1 MAPPSYQNNLSVQP
15 VLLTTNMSDQRLAE
29 QAAHEIEKLIR
40 IQLANSYRNE
50 LRPAQWQALR
60 FFATADPRDRTLTG
74 FARHRRSTI
83 GTTSITVSQLVDR
96 GYLVRGDPQGQ
107 RNVDL
112 RVSDKGMAAL
122 EHDPMKELEEA
133 LSRLPETQREQ
144 LLNGLQVINRQLD
157 PHNQSSEAG

>member
-96 GYLVRGDPQGQ
+96 GYRVRGDPQGQ

-122 EHDPMKELEEA
+122 EHDPMNLK
-133 LSRLPETQREQ
+133 SSVGGRDDRLQAAVFCGYER
-144 LLNGLQVINRQLD
+144 L
-157 PHNQSSEAG
+157 AGGFGRSPVR

>member
-1 MAPPSYQNNLSVQP
+1 MP
-15 VLLTTNMSDQRLAE
+15 DQRLAE

-40 IQLANSYRNE
+40 IHLANSYRNE

-96 GYLVRGDPQGQ
+96 GYLLRGDPRSQ

-112 RVSDKGMAAL
+112 RVSDKGLAAL
-122 EHDPMKELEEA
+122 EHDPMKELENA
-133 LSRLPETQREQ
+133 LAGLPDGQREE

-157 PHNQSSEAG
+157 PHNQSDQTW

>member
-1 MAPPSYQNNLSVQP
+1 MSGQP
-15 VLLTTNMSDQRLAE
+15 LLE
-29 QAAHEIEKLIR
+29 QVAQEIEKLIR

-60 FFATADPRDRTLTG
+60 FFAQADPRERTLTG

-96 GYLVRGDPQGQ
+96 GYLERGDPNGQ

-112 RVSDKGMAAL
+112 RVSEKGLQAL
-122 EHDPMKELEEA
+122 EQDPMKELEDA
-133 LSRLPETQREQ
+133 LNRLTEPQREQ
-144 LLNGLQVINRQLD
+144 LLAGLKLVNETLD
-157 PHNQSSEAG
+157 PHTNDSAAGG

>member
-1 MAPPSYQNNLSVQP
+1 MSGQP
-15 VLLTTNMSDQRLAE
+15 LLE
-29 QAAHEIEKLIR
+29 QVAQEIEKLIR

-60 FFATADPRDRTLTG
+60 FFAQADPRERTLTG

-96 GYLVRGDPQGQ
+96 GYLERGDPNGQ

-112 RVSDKGMAAL
+112 RVSEKGLQAL
-122 EHDPMKELEEA
+122 AHDPMKELEDA
-133 LSRLPETQREQ
+133 LDRLPEPQREQ
-144 LLNGLQVINRQLD
+144 LLAGLKLVNERLD
-157 PHNQSSEAG
+157 PHTNNSAAGG

>member
-1 MAPPSYQNNLSVQP
+1 MSGQPLS
-15 VLLTTNMSDQRLAE
+15 E
-29 QAAHEIEKLIR
+29 QVAHEIEKLIR

-60 FFATADPRDRTLTG
+60 FFAHADPRDRTLTG

-96 GYLVRGDPQGQ
+96 GYLERGDPNGQ

-112 RVSDKGMAAL
+112 RVSEKGLRAL
-122 EHDPMKELEEA
+122 EHDPMKELEDA
-133 LSRLPETQREQ
+133 LDRLPQPQREQ
-144 LLNGLQVINRQLD
+144 LLAGLKLVNETLD
-157 PHNQSSEAG
+157 PHNSDSASSG

>member
-1 MAPPSYQNNLSVQP
+1 
-15 VLLTTNMSDQRLAE
+15 MSHQRLAE

-40 IQLANSYRNE
+40 IHLANSYRNE

-60 FFATADPRDRTLTG
+60 FFAHAEPHERTLTG

-96 GYLVRGDPQGQ
+96 GYLVRGDPRGQ

-112 RVSDKGMAAL
+112 RVSEKGLRAL
-122 EHDPMKELEEA
+122 ETDPMKELEDA
-133 LSRLPETQREQ
+133 LARLPGPQREE
-144 LLNGLQVINRQLD
+144 LMAGLQAVNDVLD
-157 PHNQSSEAG
+157 PHNQGFRTGSDD

>member
-1 MAPPSYQNNLSVQP
+1 
-15 VLLTTNMSDQRLAE
+15 MSDQPLSE
-29 QAAHEIEKLIR
+29 QVAHEIEKLIR

-60 FFATADPRDRTLTG
+60 FFAHADPRDRTLTG

-96 GYLVRGDPQGQ
+96 GYLERGDPNGQ

-112 RVSDKGMAAL
+112 RVSEKGLRAL
-122 EHDPMKELEEA
+122 EHDPMKELEDA
-133 LSRLPETQREQ
+133 LDRLPQPQREQ
-144 LLNGLQVINRQLD
+144 LLAGLKLVNETLD
-157 PHNQSSEAG
+157 PHNSDSASSG

>member
-1 MAPPSYQNNLSVQP
+1 
-15 VLLTTNMSDQRLAE
+15 MSE

-60 FFATADPRDRTLTG
+60 FFARADPRDRTLTG
-74 FARHRRSTI
+74 FARHRRSTM

-96 GYLVRGDPQGQ
+96 GYLERGDPSGQ

-112 RVSDKGMAAL
+112 RVSEKGLKTL
-122 EHDPMKELEEA
+122 EHDPIKELEDA
-133 LSRLPETQREQ
+133 LDRLPEQQRDQ
-144 LLNGLQVINRQLD
+144 LLAGLRLVNETLD
-157 PHNQSSEAG
+157 PHNNDASTG

>member
-1 MAPPSYQNNLSVQP
+1 
-15 VLLTTNMSDQRLAE
+15 MSGQRLSE

-60 FFATADPRDRTLTG
+60 FFAWADPRDRTLTG

-96 GYLVRGDPQGQ
+96 GYLERGDPNGQ

-112 RVSDKGMAAL
+112 RVSEKGLKAL
-122 EHDPMKELEEA
+122 EHDPMKELEDA
-133 LSRLPETQREQ
+133 LARLPDQYREQ
-144 LLNGLQVINRQLD
+144 LLAGLRLVNETLD
-157 PHNQSSEAG
+157 PHNSSAPSG